1 MSEHQVM
8 VFWLA
13 NEEYGISIDDI
24 KEVDRLKEII
34 INRIPKVPSFVEGI
48 VNLRGDVVPIIN
60 LRKKLDMIE
69 AELTKNSRI
78 IVVDI
83 HSQLVGLLVDRISGV
98 VGLREEE
105 ISPAPAEWDKN
116 GEYISRVGKL
126 GERIIFLLDAGKI
139 IGYTKS
145 V

>member
-34 INRIPKVPSFVEGI
+34 INRIPKVPPFVEGI

-60 LRKKLDMIE
+60 LRKKLDMAE
-69 AELTKNSRI
+69 GELTKNSRI

-83 HSQLVGLLVDRISGV
+83 HAQLVGMLVDRISGV

-105 ISPAPAEWDKN
+105 ISSAPAEWDKN

-139 IGYTKS
+139 IK
-145 V
+145 

>member
-8 VFWLA
+8 VFGLA

-34 INRIPKVPSFVEGI
+34 INRIPKVPAFVEGI

-60 LRKKLDMIE
+60 LRKKLDMAE
-69 AELTKNSRI
+69 GELTKNSRI

-83 HSQLVGLLVDRISGV
+83 HAQLVGLLVDRISGV

-105 ISPAPAEWDKN
+105 ISSAPAEWDKN
-116 GEYISRVGKL
+116 GGYISRVGKL
-126 GERIIFLLDAGKI
+126 GERVIFLLDAEKI
-139 IGYTKS
+139 IK
-145 V
+145 